1 MAAEVNSITFDAAV
15 TEKLQSLLGHGNRLL
30 LSYDDGV
37 GPYSHH
43 GLMALQV
50 SFQFVVVGSE
60 ANIDDYQA
68 ELSST
73 LGSVFYKGYSS
84 EFLRPDLHARF
95 NNLMHTI
102 RLTDAG
108 EQIDDNVE
116 VVVDDSAVSE

>member
-1 MAAEVNSITFDAAV
+1 MADEIKSITFDEAV
-15 TEKLQSLLGHGNRLL
+15 TEKLQPLLDHGNRLL

-50 SFQFVVVGSE
+50 SFQFVVVGAD
-60 ANIDDYQA
+60 ANVDDYQA
-68 ELSST
+68 ALTSA
-73 LGSVFYKGYSS
+73 LGPVLYKGYSG
-84 EFLRPDLHARF
+84 EFLGQDLHASF
-95 NNLMHTI
+95 NKLMHTI

-116 VVVDDSAVSE
+116 VVVDESAAK